1 MSALRPIIDPNS
13 PVDKGES
20 GIPPRPRPFRKTK
33 PSNLKIGLPKSIS
46 NIGMN
51 VQRGVLL
58 AGYGLFPS
66 NYMCLI
72 QKFKDP

>member
-1 MSALRPIIDPNS
+1 MSALRPIIDPLA
-13 PVDKGES
+13 PIDKAEN

-33 PSNLKIGLPKSIS
+33 PSNFKNSLPKSIS

-58 AGYGLFPS
+58 AGYGVFPS
-66 NYMCLI
+66 SYMALGHL
-72 QKFKDP
+72 FKDI

>member
-1 MSALRPIIDPNS
+1 
-13 PVDKGES
+13 
-20 GIPPRPRPFRKTK
+20 
-33 PSNLKIGLPKSIS
+33 LPKSIK

-66 NYMCLI
+66 AYMSLY
-72 QKFKDP
+72 QHFKNPKLP